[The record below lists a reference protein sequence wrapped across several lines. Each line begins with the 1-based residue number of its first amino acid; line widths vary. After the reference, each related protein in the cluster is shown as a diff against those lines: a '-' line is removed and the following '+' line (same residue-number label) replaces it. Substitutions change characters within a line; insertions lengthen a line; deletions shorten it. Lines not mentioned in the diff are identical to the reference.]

1 MKACCE
7 SPVEYRLLEHTADLG
22 IEVRAADLAELF
34 ARAGAA
40 LADLLYDPAPVA
52 ETLYREVLLD
62 ERDREILLV
71 RWLNELIFLREVEE
85 FLWKR
90 VEVEID
96 GAFRLRAVL
105 LGEAFEA
112 TRHVPRTGLKAATY
126 HMLCIEA
133 GPQNLVAR
141 VLFDV

>member
-62 ERDREILLV
+62 ERDHVAFDGPSLR
-71 RWLNELIFLREVEE
+71 IFLREVEE

-126 HMLCIEA
+126 HMLCIEP